1 MAFVDYE
8 KKENI
13 VTITIN
19 RPDRLNALGT
29 EVVAELDDAFKKF
42 CSDPE
47 ARVAILTATGRAFSV
62 GADVKDM
69 AKPAAQA
76 EASSDKEYQAH
87 NPAQEALDKIEKVM
101 RGVTKPVITAV
112 NGFALGSAFEAVVLQ
127 SDIRIAAESATFGM
141 PEIGLAI
148 PAHPDYFI
156 AQGISLSAAMEI
168 ILLGD
173 PITAQRAYDIGLVNK
188 VVPDEELMTAAMKV
202 AERIARLSPWA
213 TSLVRQ
219 FGMKVV
225 EVSEEYWKVK
235 QKRNEVRKMM
245 QTSEDYH
252 EAVKAFAEKRKPVF
266 KGK

>member
-1 MAFVDYE
+1 MAFVNYE

-29 EVVAELDDAFKKF
+29 EVVAELDDTFKKF
-42 CSDPE
+42 CNDPE

-62 GADVKDM
+62 GADVRDM
-69 AKPAAQA
+69 SKPATQPQTGAG
-76 EASSDKEYQAH
+76 KESTAH

-112 NGFALGSAFEAVVLQ
+112 NGFALGAALEAVVMQ
-127 SDIRIAAESATFGM
+127 SDIRIAAASATFGM
-141 PEIGLAI
+141 PEINLAI

-156 AQGISLSAAMEI
+156 AQGVPLSAAMEI
-168 ILLGD
+168 VLLGD
-173 PITAQRAYDIGLVNK
+173 PISAQRAYDIGLVNK
-188 VVPDEELMTAAMKV
+188 VVPDEELMSAAMKV
-202 AERIARLSPWA
+202 AERIVRLSPWA
-213 TSLVRQ
+213 TGFVRQ
-219 FGMKVV
+219 FGVKVI
-225 EVSEEYWKVK
+225 EAAEETWKFK
-235 QKRNEVRKMM
+235 EKRNEVRKEM
-245 QTSEDYH
+245 QKSEDYH